1 MIRRLSRAAL
11 LAVALASC
19 GGSTPS
25 ASSPSAPSPTE
36 VMESTTTSVTP
47 SDFGSSYIG
56 TPTAFW
62 FWAPY

>member
-1 MIRRLSRAAL
+1 MIRRLSLAAL
-11 LAVALASC
+11 LVVALASC

-36 VMESTTTSVTP
+36 ALESTTTNAAP

>member
-1 MIRRLSRAAL
+1 MIRRLSLVVL
-11 LAVALASC
+11 LAFALASC

-25 ASSPSAPSPTE
+25 ASTPSTLAPTE
-36 VMESTTTSVTP
+36 VPESSTTGVETTG
-47 SDFGSSYIG
+47 FGSSYIG

>member
-1 MIRRLSRAAL
+1 MIRRLSLAAL
-11 LAVALASC
+11 VAVSLASC

-25 ASSPSAPSPTE
+25 ASTPSTLAPTE
-36 VMESTTTSVTP
+36 ALESTATNAAP
-47 SDFGSSYIG
+47 ADFGYSYIG

>member
-1 MIRRLSRAAL
+1 MIRRLSLAAL
-11 LAVALASC
+11 LAVSLASC
-19 GGSTPS
+19 GGSAPS
-25 ASSPSAPSPTE
+25 ASTPSTLASTE
-36 VMESTTTSVTP
+36 VPESSTTSAVP

>member
-1 MIRRLSRAAL
+1 MIRRLS
-11 LAVALASC
+11 LAVLLTVGFASC
-19 GGSTPS
+19 GGSTPG
-25 ASSPSAPSPTE
+25 ASTPSPLVPTKAL
-36 VMESTTTSVTP
+36 ESTTTSAAP

>member
-1 MIRRLSRAAL
+1 MVRRLSLVAL
-11 LAVALASC
+11 LAFGLASC
-19 GGSTPS
+19 GGSTPG
-25 ASSPSAPSPTE
+25 ASSPSASSPTE
-36 VMESTTTSVTP
+36 ALESTTTSAAP

>member
-1 MIRRLSRAAL
+1 MIRRLSLVAL
-11 LAVALASC
+11 LGVALASC

-25 ASSPSAPSPTE
+25 ASGPSAPSPTKA
-36 VMESTTTSVTP
+36 MESATTNTAP

>member
-1 MIRRLSRAAL
+1 MIRRLSLAAL
-11 LAVALASC
+11 VAVSLASC

-25 ASSPSAPSPTE
+25 ASTPSTLAPTE
-36 VMESTTTSVTP
+36 ATQSPVTSDIP

>member
-1 MIRRLSRAAL
+1 MIRRLSLVAL
-11 LAVALASC
+11 LVVALASC

-25 ASSPSAPSPTE
+25 ASSPSSPSSTE
-36 VMESTTTSVTP
+36 TMASTTTNASP
-47 SDFGSSYIG
+47 ADFGSSYIG

>member
-1 MIRRLSRAAL
+1 MIRRLSLVAL
-11 LAVALASC
+11 LAVAFVSC

-25 ASSPSAPSPTE
+25 ASTPSTLAPIE
-36 VMESTTTSVTP
+36 VMESSTTGVVTT
-47 SDFGSSYIG
+47 DFGTSYIG

>member
-1 MIRRLSRAAL
+1 MIRRLSLAAL

-19 GGSTPS
+19 GGSTPG
-25 ASSPSAPSPTE
+25 ASSPSTPSPTE
-36 VMESTTTSVTP
+36 VMESSSTSAAP
-47 SDFGSSYIG
+47 KDFGTSYIG

>member
-1 MIRRLSRAAL
+1 MIRRLSLAAL
-11 LAVALASC
+11 LVVALASC

-25 ASSPSAPSPTE
+25 ASSPSVPLPTE
-36 VMESTTTSVTP
+36 TMASTTTNAAP
-47 SDFGSSYIG
+47 ADFGSSYIG

>member
-1 MIRRLSRAAL
+1 MIRRLSLVAL

-25 ASSPSAPSPTE
+25 ASSPSTTLPMET
-36 VMESTTTSVTP
+36 MESTTTNAVP
-47 SDFGSSYIG
+47 ADFGSSYVG